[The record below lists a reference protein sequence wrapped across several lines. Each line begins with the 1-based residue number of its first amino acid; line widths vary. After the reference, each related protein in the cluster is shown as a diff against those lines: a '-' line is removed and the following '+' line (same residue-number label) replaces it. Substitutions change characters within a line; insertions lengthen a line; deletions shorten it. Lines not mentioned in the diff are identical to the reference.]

1 VGLLSGDNK
10 SGSWFSRKENI
21 GLIVGPLLFV
31 ATILIPV
38 PTSMANA
45 AIDNSLPTFA
55 PQLALGIMFWMVV
68 WWVTECVPLGITG
81 MLALL
86 IFAISGI
93 LTIQDA
99 VENFAD
105 PIIWIF
111 IAGFILAASFQRWG
125 LDKRIAYSLA
135 ILYRGSSPKIA
146 TFLSHVFQF
155 FSLP

>member
-1 VGLLSGDNK
+1 MGLLSGDNK

-55 PQLALGIMFWMVV
+55 PQLALGTMLWMVV

-81 MLALL
+81 MLAPL

-105 PIIWIF
+105 PIF
-111 IAGFILAASFQRWG
+111 G
-125 LDKRIAYSLA
+125 YS
-135 ILYRGSSPKIA
+135 
-146 TFLSHVFQF
+146 
-155 FSLP
+155 